1 MEYEM
6 ELKTERRIGQKIG
19 QAIGEVKGAICA
31 CKECNLSYDQTFEK
45 IKDKYSLNDIEAKEK
60 MDQYWK

>member
-6 ELKTERRIGQKIG
+6 ELKTERRIGQ
-19 QAIGEVKGAICA
+19 AIGEVKGAIWA

-45 IKDKYSLNDIEAKEK
+45 IKGKYNLSDIEAKEK